1 MGAGAAAAAAAR
13 ERRRDTEKRSSALLT
28 ANSELALDAKSN
40 AKTAAAA
47 HRRQCASLAALSQ
60 KLQLCDSAVK
70 RTDLPH
76 EHKILDT
83 AARTHEV
90 DEAAIDVNTAEG
102 KEYLLRKLE
111 RLTAEIVQR
120 EENVS

>member
-60 KLQLCDSAVK
+60 KLQLCDSSVK

-76 EHKILDT
+76 EHKIHT

-90 DEAAIDVNTAEG
+90 DEVPIDVNTAEG
-102 KEYLLRKLE
+102 KEYLLRRLE
-111 RLTAEIVQR
+111 RLTA
-120 EENVS
+120 